1 MMLKVSFLIC
11 LGTTS
16 IMFAAKDGHQEV
28 VKILLEHGAN
38 IEEKDNSGNFI

>member
-16 IMFAAKDGHQEV
+16 IMLAAKDGHQEV
-28 VKILLEHGAN
+28 VKLLLEHGAN
-38 IEEKDNSGNFI
+38 IEEKDDYGKLV